1 MNLTNVH
8 IHTVEGSP
16 TPTDISS
23 VTEITTSDLSEL
35 DISQD
40 KEVTFPEFSTP
51 VGTEERSLEDAAST
65 VRHRTT

>member
-1 MNLTNVH
+1 MNTPTL
-8 IHTVEGSP
+8 EGSP

-40 KEVTFPEFSTP
+40 KEEVTLPEFST
-51 VGTEERSLEDAAST
+51 VVTEEGSHQDTST